1 LRIVSPAPAFH
12 RGGLVPVQEPGR
24 VLVVVTRRIGDVLLT
39 VPLVRS
45 LKSAW
50 PSARIDMLVFKGTE
64 GVLCGNP
71 DLDEVIVVPA
81 SQPAI
86 EALRF
91 ARRLWRRYDLTISTS
106 PSDRPTLYA
115 WLAGK
120 SRIGVMASG
129 AKHAWKRGLLH
140 ATVPFDDLDTHT
152 VVQNLWLADLLGLP
166 RCFEMPIGRSQEDER
181 RVEGLFQ
188 GFRKARFAVLHLY
201 PKFTYKMW
209 DPDQWREL
217 AAWLIDR
224 GITVVFSGS
233 SDQQELRYVNGFADG
248 LGRHAENLRPL
259 NLAGKLSFSQLAVLL
274 ERAALYVGPDTVTTH
289 LAAAVGVPTVAL
301 FGPSNPVK
309 WGPWPKG
316 CDADPSPYRFRG
328 TQFVGNV
335 ALVQGAGH
343 CVPCLQEGC
352 ARHEG
357 SQSVCLQMLAA
368 GSVIEAAEN
377 LLARTR
383 VPA

>member
-1 LRIVSPAPAFH
+1 MSPPAAFH
-12 RGGLVPVQEPGR
+12 RGGFVLAQDPGR

-39 VPLVRS
+39 APLVRS

-50 PSARIDMLVFKGTE
+50 PSARIHMLVFKGTE
-64 GVLCGNP
+64 DVLTGNP
-71 DLDEVIVVPA
+71 DLDEVIAVPA

-91 ARRLWRRYDLTISTS
+91 ARRLWRRYDLAISTS
-106 PSDRPTLYA
+106 SSDRPTLYA
-115 WLAGK
+115 WFAGK
-120 SRIGVMASG
+120 SRIGVMAAG
-129 AKHAWKRGLLH
+129 AKHAWKRALLH

-152 VVQNLWLADLLGLP
+152 VMQNLWLADLLGLP
-166 RCFEMPIGRSQEDER
+166 RRFDTPMGRSVEDER
-181 RVEGLFQ
+181 QVDSLFP
-188 GFRKARFAVLHLY
+188 GFRKTRFAVLHLF

-209 DPDQWREL
+209 DPVQWREL
-217 AAWLIDR
+217 AAWLNAR
-224 GITVVFSGS
+224 GIAVVLSGS
-233 SDQQELRYVNGFADG
+233 SDPQELLYVNEFADL
-248 LGRHAENLRPL
+248 LGRYAGNRAL
-259 NLAGKLSFSQLAVLL
+259 NLAGKLSFPQLAMLL

-289 LAAAVGVPTVAL
+289 LAAAVGAPTVAL

-335 ALVQGAGH
+335 ALVQGAGT
-343 CVPCLQEGC
+343 CVPCMQEGC

-357 SQSVCLQMLAA
+357 SESACLQMLAA
-368 GSVIEAAEN
+368 GTVIEAAEN
-377 LLARTR
+377 LFARTR